1 MDDLEATASAH
12 CSHLSKTSR
21 DWLIFMIDLL
31 SEMGD
36 EIPSYPTERYSVYKK
51 SKIPEAIYLEY
62 DGEAVHRAL
71 GKIHGN
77 KSK

>member
-1 MDDLEATASAH
+1 
-12 CSHLSKTSR
+12 
-21 DWLIFMIDLL
+21 MIDLL